1 MVQWMTQQQDVLGSE
16 SGTAVMLIKLHLEEI
31 WDLLTNF
38 VTFHAFGFS
47 RTTIVI
53 PWRKERF
60 SDFIRKIPNNWRAFI
75 HHPNLISERCFSNH
89 KTFDIYLF
97 IWYDFLWS
105 RFFSSNCSDWNYFF
119 FKWPL
124 CHGNRLFSHTLKQR
138 FFQLL
143 V

>member
-1 MVQWMTQQQDVLGSE
+1 MTQQQDVLSSE

-31 WDLLTNF
+31 WDLLTYSLSF
-38 VTFHAFGFS
+38 QAFSFR

-53 PWRKERF
+53 PWKKERF
-60 SDFIRKIPNNWRAFI
+60 SDFIRKISNNWRAFI
-75 HHPNLISERCFSNH
+75 HHPNLISERCFSSH
-89 KTFDIYLF
+89 KTFDIYLLSPF
-97 IWYDFLWS
+97 FYD
-105 RFFSSNCSDWNYFF
+105 RGFSAAIVPIETIF